1 MLNSVDLFTGI
12 GGFAL
17 ALKGVYMPLLY
28 CDKDPDVLLALDS
41 LMRKGALPRADL
53 VTDVKDTAAIVK
65 AVANRK
71 VDLLTAGFPCTGFSK
86 SGAMQ
91 GLGNEGSSLFFHA
104 MKAVRKLRPSI
115 VCLENV
121 AEIVKSD
128 DMDVIMSTLRGMG
141 YSCRWTICSGTD
153 VGSPQ
158 LRRRWFCM
166 CIRNGFVPGTLQ
178 ASKLLT
184 AWSVKSMP
192 RLASER
198 PEGFTTRYSMLGNT
212 IIPATAWLAFVRL
225 YTGFAVMTQEQTR
238 KLGTVK
244 YGVPEIKRAPKG
256 SHGFTEA
263 GVMHTFDVAKTE
275 STFDIRVRSGHYAGA
290 EEASK
295 RAVLPSLNGTAKK
308 MVFPTPRATMWR
320 KSNVLTRRTMR
331 DLPCF
336 ALFVYKVNGVPQ
348 PKTKVE
354 HVVNLGFLEWLM
366 GFPVGWT
373 ERARAK

>member
-1 MLNSVDLFTGI
+1 MLNSIDLFTGI

-17 ALKGVYMPLLY
+17 ALKGVYRPLLY

-41 LMRKGALPRADL
+41 LMRKGSLPRAEL
-53 VTDVKDTAAIVK
+53 VTDVKNTAAIVK
-65 AVANRK
+65 AVANSK

-86 SGAMQ
+86 SGAMK

-104 MKAVRKLRPSI
+104 MKAVRKLRPNI

-121 AEIVKSD
+121 AEIIKSD

-166 CIRNGFVPGTLQ
+166 CIRNGFVPGTLKV
-178 ASKLLT
+178 SKLRT
-184 AWSVKSMP
+184 SWSTKSMP

-198 PEGFTTRYSMLGNT
+198 PEEFSSRFSMLGNT
-212 IIPATAWLAFVRL
+212 IIPAAAWLAFVRL

-244 YGVPEIKRAPKG
+244 YGVPEIKRGSKG
-256 SHGFTEA
+256 SHGFIED
-263 GVMHTFDVAKTE
+263 GVMHTFDVAQTE
-275 STFDIRVRSGHYAGA
+275 STFDIHVQPNHYAGA
-290 EEASK
+290 ETASK
-295 RAVLPSLNGTAKK
+295 RAVLPSLKDVYK
-308 MVFPTPRATMWR
+308 RKVFPTPRATMWR
-320 KSNVLTRRTMR
+320 KSNVLTTRTLR
-331 DLPCF
+331 DLPSF
-336 ALFVYKVNGVPQ
+336 AIFVSKVNGVPQ
-348 PKTKVE
+348 PRTKAKE
-354 HVVNLGFLEWLM
+354 VVNLDFLEWLM

-373 ERARAK
+373 AR

>member
-17 ALKGVYMPLLY
+17 ALKGVYRPLLY

-41 LMRKGALPRADL
+41 LMRKGGLPRADL

-86 SGAMQ
+86 SGAMK

-104 MKAVRKLRPSI
+104 MKAVRKLRPSV

-128 DMDVIMSTLRGMG
+128 DMDVIMSTLRGLG
-141 YSCRWTICSGTD
+141 YECRWTICSGTD

-166 CIRNGFVPGTLQ
+166 CIRNGFVPGTLK
-178 ASKLLT
+178 ASQLRT
-184 AWSVKSMP
+184 TWSVKGMP
-192 RLASER
+192 RLATER
-198 PEGFTTRYSMLGNT
+198 PEEFTSRYSMLGNT
-212 IIPATAWLAFVRL
+212 IIPAAAWLAFVRL
-225 YTGFAVMTQEQTR
+225 YTGFAVQTFEQCQR
-238 KLGTVK
+238 MKSIQ
-244 YGVPEIKRAPKG
+244 YNASPVPGAFSING
-256 SHGFTEA
+256 SHGFMMGKA
-263 GVMHTFDVAKTE
+263 KKTFTIPPSVPRFEILLHPD
-275 STFDIRVRSGHYAGA
+275 HYAGA
-290 EEASK
+290 EKSSK
-295 RAVLPSLNGTAKK
+295 RAVLPSMQGTTTRN
-308 MVFPTPRATMWR
+308 VFPTPRATMWR
-320 KSNVLTRRTMR
+320 KSNVLTARTMR

-336 ALFVYKVNGVPQ
+336 ALFVSKVNGVPQ
-348 PKTKVE
+348 PKTKVNQ
-354 HVVNLGFLEWLM
+354 VVNLEFLEWLM

-373 ERARAK
+373 VA